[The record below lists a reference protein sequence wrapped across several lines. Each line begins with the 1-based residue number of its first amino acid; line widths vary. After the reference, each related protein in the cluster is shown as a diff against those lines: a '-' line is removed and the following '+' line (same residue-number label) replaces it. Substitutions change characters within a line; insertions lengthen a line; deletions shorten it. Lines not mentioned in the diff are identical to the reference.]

1 MNWKKATVCTLK
13 SRRLWLWELAG
24 IIIYGI
30 PVIIRFATNNIII
43 PWLNFPGHWIG
54 FYIPGNLFIGQMAV
68 PSLFYA
74 GFWTLPIL
82 FYISGNLLEKILV
95 NAFFPGGAGAVLGEV
110 FIRNLKGEVSRKTV
124 YAWRL
129 VGAMFQVSVWT
140 VFQFWGYSLLLKPL
154 GFNLF
159 ESVLLIPLN
168 FTIATLSIFTP
179 TIVGFVWV
187 NIKKVK
193 AKTTA

>member
-1 MNWKKATVCTLK
+1 MNWKKALVCTLK
-13 SRRLWLWELAG
+13 SRKLWLWELAG

-30 PVIIRFATNNIII
+30 PVAIRFATNNIII
-43 PWLNFPGHWIG
+43 PLLNFPGQWIG
-54 FYIPGNLFIGQMAV
+54 WFIPDNLFIIKTVV

-110 FIRNLKGEVSRKTV
+110 FVQNLKGEVSKVTR
-124 YAWRL
+124 YSWRL
-129 VGAMFQVSVWT
+129 AGAMFQVSVWT
-140 VFQFWGYSLLLKPL
+140 LFQFWGYSLLLTPL

-168 FTIATLSIFTP
+168 FALAALSVFTP
-179 TIVGFVWV
+179 SVVGFVWV
-187 NIKKVK
+187 GIKKLWSH
-193 AKTTA
+193 